1 MRGTGKSTPE
11 HEMRIMEFLLM
22 KELHLSLSEIN
33 DMTSDRVGQYLTIL
47 DEMNII
53 TKEKMDAI
61 NK

>member
-1 MRGTGKSTPE
+1 
-11 HEMRIMEFLLM
+11 M

-33 DMTSDRVGQYLTIL
+33 DMTSERVGQYLTIL
-47 DEMNII
+47 DETNII